1 MSVRAV
7 CLGNLVPPAPSRVA
21 PVGQMTEV
29 VLTGERTWPGIPSE
43 NYWFVR
49 HLACYRWAA
58 TVIGEQSTRA
68 ELPGGILDAG
78 SGEGYGSAELMASCH
93 RSVIAVELDAPTA
106 AHARSRYPDMA
117 HVRANLVALPFANLS
132 FAAAVSLQVVEHIWD
147 PLAYLRELARCTR
160 GPIIISTPNRPVH
173 SPGLARGERPANPFH
188 VREFDAPELADLLN
202 DAAPNRTP
210 TIYGLVHGERLRAW
224 EHSKG
229 SLPSALLASTVATD
243 ASEFAQSVGMDDF
256 TVEPF
261 DNCEPTT
268 EIHDL
273 VALW

>member
-1 MSVRAV
+1 
-7 CLGNLVPPAPSRVA
+7 
-21 PVGQMTEV
+21 MTEV
-29 VLTGERTWPGIPSE
+29 ALTGERTWPGIPSE
-43 NYWFVR
+43 NYWFMR
-49 HLACYRWAA
+49 HLTCYRWAA
-58 TVIGEQSTRA
+58 TVIGEQSTPA

-93 RSVIAVELDAPTA
+93 RSVVAVELDAPTA
-106 AHARSRYPDMA
+106 AHARSRYPA
-117 HVRANLVALPFANLS
+117 LAQVRANLVALPFANRA

-160 GPIIISTPNRPVH
+160 GPIVISTPNRLVH

-188 VREFDAPELADLLN
+188 VREFDASELTDLLN
-202 DAAPNRTP
+202 EAAPNRTP
-210 TIYGLVHGERLRAW
+210 IIYGLVHAERIRVW
-224 EHSKG
+224 ESG
-229 SLPSALLASTVATD
+229 SGALPSALLASTVATD

-256 TVEPF
+256 TVELF
-261 DNCEPTT
+261 DNCEPTS